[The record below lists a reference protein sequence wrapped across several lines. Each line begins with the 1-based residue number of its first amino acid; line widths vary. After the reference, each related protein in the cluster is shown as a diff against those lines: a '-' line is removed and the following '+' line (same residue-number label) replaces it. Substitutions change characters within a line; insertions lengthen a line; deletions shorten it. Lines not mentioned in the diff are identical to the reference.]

1 MKATAYYRNTVEK
14 KRPYLRDEYCER
26 VMGSPEQ
33 TQADPRPGRQRLWGY
48 IAELQHYLRV
58 VVEGD
63 GETVHNAFIDG
74 EAERWLTR

>member
-26 VMGSPEQ
+26 VMGSPEPVW
-33 TQADPRPGRQRLWGY
+33 AAPHPGRTRLWGY
-48 IAELQHYLRV
+48 VVESQHYLRV
-58 VVEGD
+58 VVEQD

-74 EAERWLTR
+74 EAERWLAR

>member
-1 MKATAYYRNTVEK
+1 MKATAYYRNTVAK

-33 TQADPRPGRQRLWGY
+33 VQADPHPGRTRLWGY
-48 IAELQHYLRV
+48 VVELQHYLRV
-58 VVEGD
+58 VVEQD

-74 EAERWLTR
+74 EAERWLAR